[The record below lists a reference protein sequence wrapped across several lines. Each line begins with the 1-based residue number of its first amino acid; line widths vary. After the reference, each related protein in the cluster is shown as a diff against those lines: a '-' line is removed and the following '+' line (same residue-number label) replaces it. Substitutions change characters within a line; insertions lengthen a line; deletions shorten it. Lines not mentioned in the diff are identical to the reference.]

1 MGSVCTILLPPS
13 SSPWSGMGKGCVLAF
28 AGLIFV
34 FFEKG
39 VCFSPFHSVQDCIV
53 YRHLTQFTQASK
65 QVKSWITA
73 RQLNVTGLKT
83 TTGRKQAFAY
93 YKHDRGVELGLL
105 WKIRTRTLPDCHY
118 VLCVFF
124 FFLNFK
130 RFELLLF
137 LSLTVTSNVITESSE
152 KNRRTVQKSV
162 IFTSKQLFCQSEK
175 RSKKGKPFFV
185 FTSKCFSK
193 SGRQKGYFINNWLN
207 GNYLL
212 LFFYLCFWRSSG
224 DELLIFT

>member
-1 MGSVCTILLPPS
+1 MGSVCTIFLPPP
-13 SSPWSGMGKGCVLAF
+13 SSPWSGKGKGCVLAF

-39 VCFSPFHSVQDCIV
+39 VCFSPFHSVRDCS
-53 YRHLTQFTQASK
+53 LQALHAIYAST
-65 QVKSWITA
+65 QVKSWMTA
-73 RQLNVTGLKT
+73 RQLNVTGLET
-83 TTGRKQAFAY
+83 ATGGKQPFDY

-118 VLCVFF
+118 VLCF

-137 LSLTVTSNVITESSE
+137 LVLTVTSNVITESSE

-162 IFTSKQLFCQSEK
+162 IFTSKQLFC
-175 RSKKGKPFFV
+175 
-185 FTSKCFSK
+185 
-193 SGRQKGYFINNWLN
+193 
-207 GNYLL
+207 
-212 LFFYLCFWRSSG
+212 
-224 DELLIFT
+224 